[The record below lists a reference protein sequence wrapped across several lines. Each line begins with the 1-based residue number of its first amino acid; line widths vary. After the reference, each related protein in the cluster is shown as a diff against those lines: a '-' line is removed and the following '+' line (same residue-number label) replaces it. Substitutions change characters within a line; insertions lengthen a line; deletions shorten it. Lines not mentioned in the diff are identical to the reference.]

1 MKHWFIFLSTM
12 AIFMFSSCS
21 NDESDLQSATS
32 MKDVPMKLS
41 GTLTPENP
49 VQTVKVGNRYVT
61 LLLENSEQLA
71 EGTRAI
77 VPIEDPRPKPGEIG
91 PFYAQ
96 GTPKEMVGKEFKN
109 RKVFI
114 PNTFGVPTGV
124 YFGDVW
130 ETAGIIRLPD
140 NAYIARVAFPRPS
153 GFKNYK
159 TLVPGVSWKLD
170 TEEGD
175 KISVEWSFYT
185 FVLNFNA
192 AGMRINEVV
201 PIDGKK
207 VRIPYFYKVD

>member
-21 NDESDLQSATS
+21 NDESDLQSTTS
-32 MKDVPMKLS
+32 IKDVPMMLS

-71 EGTRAI
+71 EGTRSI

-109 RKVFI
+109 KKLLI
-114 PNTFGVPTGV
+114 TKTFGVPTGV

-130 ETAGIIRLPD
+130 ETAGLIKLPD
-140 NAYIARVAFPRPS
+140 NAYFARVAFPKPS
-153 GFKNYK
+153 GCKDYNSLARGVNWN
-159 TLVPGVSWKLD
+159 LV

-175 KISVEWSFYT
+175 KISIKWSFYT

-207 VRIPYFYKVD
+207 VRIPYFYRVE